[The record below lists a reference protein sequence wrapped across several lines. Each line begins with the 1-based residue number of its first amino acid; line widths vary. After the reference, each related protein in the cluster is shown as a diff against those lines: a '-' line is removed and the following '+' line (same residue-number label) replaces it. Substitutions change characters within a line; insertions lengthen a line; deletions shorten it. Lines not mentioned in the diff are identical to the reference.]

1 MRHPTEFLRK
11 QRMTPDRKSPTEIE
25 AIAQTGE
32 VLRTELLNQL
42 KIAVSGVSLGQ
53 LRTAAEQFL
62 QQAGCVWSPLPS
74 PISLA
79 VNERI
84 LSFDENDV
92 VLNSGD
98 VLSIDLSASFK
109 GWWADMART
118 IAIGTP
124 RLEHARLIRQS
135 RQILALVRG
144 HLDRTRSFQGLRRFL
159 HQTLSELKLS
169 MVPIPYLHGISRELH
184 ESPVLTPIDK
194 EDSDISF
201 EPGFVFTLEP
211 VLTLN
216 PADCRRDREG
226 RISAYGSPTASFFEE
241 TFAVTESGIRCL
253 TTPDVPARERNLVLI
268 GMPGAGK
275 STVGRELARL
285 TNRPFVD
292 LDEQIECSEGKTLSE
307 LIAEH
312 GFVHF
317 LEIEANAAQRI
328 EATGSIVS
336 TGGSIVYRADAVET
350 LRSKGSLIY
359 LDVALDE
366 LQQRL
371 SDLQQRGVVIDR
383 TKSLHDLFLERE
395 PLYEANYDFKISA
408 DDGLP
413 TQTAEQIVA
422 HFSFFLA

>member
-1 MRHPTEFLRK
+1 
-11 QRMTPDRKSPTEIE
+11 MTQARKSPAEIE
-25 AIAQTGE
+25 LIAGTGELLRAEMLRQLRIAQ
-32 VLRTELLNQL
+32 
-42 KIAVSGVSLGQ
+42 AGVTLGQ
-53 LRTAAEQFL
+53 LRSSAEQNL
-62 QQAGCVWSPLPS
+62 QQAGCRSDPLPS

-84 LSFDENDV
+84 LSFDEHEI

-98 VLSIDLSASFK
+98 VLSIDLSASFQ
-109 GWWADMART
+109 GWWADTART

-135 RQILALVRG
+135 RQILALVRD
-144 HLDRTRSFQGLRRFL
+144 HLDRIRSFQGLRSFL
-159 HQTLSELKLS
+159 HQTLSELKVS
-169 MVPIPYLHGISRELH
+169 MVPISYLHGIGRELH

-194 EDSDISF
+194 EDCDISF

-211 VLTLN
+211 VLSLE
-216 PADCRRDREG
+216 PAACQRDLQQRV
-226 RISAYGSPTASFFEE
+226 SASENRVAAFFEE

-292 LDEQIECSEGKTLSE
+292 LDEQIERSEGKTLSE

-312 GFVHF
+312 GFEQF
-317 LEIEANAAQRI
+317 LEIEANAAHRI

-359 LDVALDE
+359 LDVSLDE
-366 LQQRL
+366 LQRRL
-371 SDLQQRGVVIDR
+371 SDLHQRGVVIDR
-383 TKSLHDLFLERE
+383 TKSLRDLFLERE
-395 PLYEANYDFKISA
+395 PLYEANYDFKVSSSGGSPA
-408 DDGLP
+408 
-413 TQTAEQIVA
+413 QTAEEIAA
-422 HFSFFLA
+422 HFFLA